1 MTKGEWRGGREERT
15 YGLLEGLVAPEGA
28 GVEEPAECGRRRCGV
43 IGGWHCDGN
52 GAVAGAWA
60 GEPWLVA
67 YLRHGRYFY
76 LLAQLLGS
84 CRCRR

>member
-1 MTKGEWRGGREERT
+1 MEGRRGGT

-28 GVEEPAECGRRRCGV
+28 GVEEPAECGRRRRCGV

-60 GEPWLVA
+60 GEPCLVA
-67 YLRHGRYFY
+67 DL
-76 LLAQLLGS
+76 
-84 CRCRR
+84 